1 MAEPEG
7 KPCPSDAYFHFY
19 LLAMGR
25 GRLRTAQELSELMRQ
40 AGFSSVRSIPN
51 PVPLH
56 GSLLLARKS

>member
-7 KPCPSDAYFHFY
+7 RPCPSDAYFHFY

-25 GRLRTAQELSELMRQ
+25 GRLRTAGELQDLLRQ
-40 AGFSSVRSIPN
+40 AGFGSVRTIAN

-56 GSLLLARKS
+56 GSLLLAGKA